1 MKTTQKIL
9 KVKRVSEDA
18 KIPCYAHEGDA
29 ALDLFSREKIIFKV
43 GEKHSVPTGIAMEI
57 PVGHAGL
64 IWEKSGL
71 AMNHGLK
78 TLGGV
83 VDATY
88 RGEVMVGMI
97 NLSQEEYI
105 LEKGHKVAQM
115 IIQKVENV
123 VVDEVE
129 NLTDTSRGEHGF
141 GSTGK

>member
-1 MKTTQKIL
+1 MQKIL
-9 KVKRVSEDA
+9 KVKRISEDA

-29 ALDLFSREKIIFKV
+29 ALDLFSRERIIFKP

-57 PVGHAGL
+57 PEGHAGL

-88 RGEVMVGMI
+88 RGEVFVGMI
-97 NLSQEEYI
+97 NLSGEEYV

-123 VVDEVE
+123 VVDEVD
-129 NLTDTSRGEHGF
+129 NLSDTSRGEGGF
-141 GSTGK
+141 GSSGK

>member
-1 MKTTQKIL
+1 MQKIL
-9 KVKRVSEDA
+9 KVKRISEDA
-18 KIPCYAHEGDA
+18 KMPSYAHEGDA
-29 ALDLFSREKIIFKV
+29 ALDLFSRAQITFKP

-57 PVGHAGL
+57 PEGHAGL
-64 IWEKSGL
+64 IWDKSGL
-71 AMNHGLK
+71 AINQGLK

-97 NLSQEEYI
+97 NLSNQEYV

-115 IIQKVENV
+115 IIQKVEHV
-123 VVDEVE
+123 IVDEVE
-129 NLTDTSRGEHGF
+129 NLSDTSRGEGGF